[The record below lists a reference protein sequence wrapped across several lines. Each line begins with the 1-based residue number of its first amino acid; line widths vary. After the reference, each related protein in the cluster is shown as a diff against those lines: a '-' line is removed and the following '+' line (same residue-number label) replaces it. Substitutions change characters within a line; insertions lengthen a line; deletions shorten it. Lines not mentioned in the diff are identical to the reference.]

1 MIKQVILVRS
11 DLGMPLGKAVAQG
24 AHASMM
30 FITKRLQKMPD
41 AYTPAEF
48 SSEEWDW
55 INGIFTK
62 IVLEVKSE
70 AELLALHFKALAAN
84 LESHVV
90 LDCGKTHTK
99 GVATNTCCAIGPAD
113 SDKINAITGHL
124 RPYLQGK

>member
-11 DLGMPLGKAVAQG
+11 DLAMPFGKAISQG

-30 FITKRLQKMPD
+30 FMTKRIQNLPEYIAQD
-41 AYTPAEF
+41 LF
-48 SSEEWDW
+48 SSEEWEW
-55 INGIFTK
+55 VNGIFTK

-70 AELLALHFKALAAN
+70 EELLALHEKAIASN